1 LSIYTDFIFNR
12 DQFRLRLISPLT
24 IFGAEYFQVLSAK
37 LPIKIG
43 TSYCKF
49 IK

>member
-1 LSIYTDFIFNR
+1 MDNFQLSFFE
-12 DQFRLRLISPLT
+12 Q
-24 IFGAEYFQVLSAK
+24 YFQVLSAK
-37 LPIKIG
+37 LPIKIE